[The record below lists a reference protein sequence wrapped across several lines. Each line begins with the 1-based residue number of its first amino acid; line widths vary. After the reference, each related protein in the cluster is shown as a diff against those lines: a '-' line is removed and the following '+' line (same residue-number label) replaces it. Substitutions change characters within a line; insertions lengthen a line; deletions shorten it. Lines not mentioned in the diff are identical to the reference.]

1 MSGVLWCKRR
11 FKEERMRAKALLV
24 VAAVAGCAVAAND
37 FEVS

>member
-1 MSGVLWCKRR
+1 MCAE
-11 FKEERMRAKALLV
+11 KEERMRAKGLLV